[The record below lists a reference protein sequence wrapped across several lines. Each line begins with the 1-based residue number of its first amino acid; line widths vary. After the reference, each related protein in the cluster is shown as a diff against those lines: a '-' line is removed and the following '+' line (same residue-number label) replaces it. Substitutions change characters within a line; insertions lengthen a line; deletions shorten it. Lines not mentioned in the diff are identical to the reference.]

1 MDYGTGSGTEETYY
15 NANLVSIGASTT
27 GKHATAKVTVSAAGT
42 ISNIIVMDGGSAYGI
57 GNTMHVV
64 GITTSA
70 SHTPAVVEVSTIYDN
85 VGDVIRISGVSS
97 ESYSHHHE
105 GYNALYRITGI
116 STGNDK
122 QFNATSATTV
132 SQFSSSGV
140 GSVLTDRFI
149 CISDWTVYRSQWSC
163 I

>member
-1 MDYGTGSGTEETYY
+1 ME
-15 NANLVSIGASTT
+15 LVVEPKKLITMQTLFLSEHLRLENMQLQ
-27 GKHATAKVTVSAAGT
+27 KLRVSAAGT
-42 ISNIIVMDGGSAYGI
+42 ISNNIVMDGGSAYGI

-122 QFNATSATTV
+122 QFNATSA
-132 SQFSSSGV
+132 SA
-140 GSVLTDRFI
+140 VLQIR
-149 CISDWTVYRSQWSC
+149 VLQELARY
-163 I
+163 